1 MVYVAGTC
9 MNAGKT
15 VAATEL
21 VRGLARGGLRV
32 AAAKLTGVSLMRDAL
47 SMLDAGAVAAL
58 TFNDVG
64 IASTHAGVTV
74 ATAKGIF
81 NRLAAAKPDVIVAEL
96 GDGILGE
103 YGVQDILHDAELM
116 RVGAAYVM
124 AAPDPVAC
132 WGANR
137 ADAESVRAADH
148 GHHRPR
154 HRQRGGPGLHPDRA
168 RPAGAQRAAGCGW
181 VALGGTGI
189 DGELGRESGVRSQGS
204 TLNCFRDSRL
214 PTPDR
219 RHSMK
224 VAVIGGAGYVAGE
237 LLRLLLQHPEVTE
250 CVATSRSQAG
260 RAIGEVHPALAGVT
274 GARFAGSTAGETARG
289 RDVVFLS
296 LEHGESS
303 KVAGEVFAAGPGLVI
318 DLAADFRVQ
327 DLRLYQQ
334 HYGNHPAPDLV
345 SRFRYGLADIAG
357 SKLAGATAIAAPGCF
372 ATAAQLALYPLARA
386 GLDVTP
392 SLFAVTGSS
401 GAGGR
406 PKETTHHPTRAHNLF
421 AYSVLG
427 HRHEA
432 EVLQSWREWVGRPD
446 ATARLMAHSGPF
458 VRGIYLTLH
467 AYLRGIRV
475 APVSLRDRR
484 GNGFRDAYAGR
495 PFVRVLD
502 APPELTHAVGTN
514 YALIHATESADG
526 REVQVSVAIDNLVKG
541 AGGQAIQAM
550 NLALG
555 IRTECSG
562 AHRTAQG
569 RFHADHWQRRPP
581 FSPST
586 PSSPS
591 ARSAVGAPG

>member
-1 MVYVAGTC
+1 
-9 MNAGKT
+9 
-15 VAATEL
+15 
-21 VRGLARGGLRV
+21 
-32 AAAKLTGVSLMRDAL
+32 
-47 SMLDAGAVAAL
+47 
-58 TFNDVG
+58 
-64 IASTHAGVTV
+64 
-74 ATAKGIF
+74 
-81 NRLAAAKPDVIVAEL
+81 
-96 GDGILGE
+96 
-103 YGVQDILHDAELM
+103 
-116 RVGAAYVM
+116 
-124 AAPDPVAC
+124 
-132 WGANR
+132 
-137 ADAESVRAADH
+137 
-148 GHHRPR
+148 
-154 HRQRGGPGLHPDRA
+154 
-168 RPAGAQRAAGCGW
+168 
-181 VALGGTGI
+181 
-189 DGELGRESGVRSQGS
+189 
-204 TLNCFRDSRL
+204 
-214 PTPDR
+214 
-219 RHSMK
+219 MK

-260 RAIGEVHPALAGVT
+260 KAIGEVHPALAGVT
-274 GARFAGSTAGETARG
+274 SARFAGSTAGETARG

-303 KVAGEVFAAGPGLVI
+303 KVAEEVFAAGPGLVV

-345 SRFRYGLADIAG
+345 SRFRYGLADVAG

-406 PKETTHHPTRAHNLF
+406 PKETTHHPTRASNLF

-446 ATARLMAHSGPF
+446 ATARLMTHSGPF

-467 AYLRGIRV
+467 AYLPRDL
-475 APVSLRDRR
+475 SLT
-484 GNGFRDAYAGR
+484 GGVPGFTAGQWFRDAYAGR
-495 PFVRVLD
+495 PFVRMLD

-514 YALIHATESADG
+514 YALIHATESPDG

-541 AGGQAIQAM
+541 AGGQAVQAM

-555 IRTECSG
+555 INECAG
-562 AHRTAQG
+562 LTAAAA
-569 RFHADHWQRRPP
+569 FPC
-581 FSPST
+581 
-586 PSSPS
+586 
-591 ARSAVGAPG
+591 